1 MKKYNWRSDD
11 LLSVI
16 YNNRRAK
23 KMLKC
28 TPGADNN
35 ISAFSNHIEESF
47 SMYTGSDLNE
57 GKFKL
62 LLNTHIF

>member
-28 TPGADNN
+28 RPGSDNN
-35 ISAFSNHIEESF
+35 YSAFSGRPEDSI
-47 SMYTGSDLNE
+47 SMYTGSD
-57 GKFKL
+57 
-62 LLNTHIF
+62 